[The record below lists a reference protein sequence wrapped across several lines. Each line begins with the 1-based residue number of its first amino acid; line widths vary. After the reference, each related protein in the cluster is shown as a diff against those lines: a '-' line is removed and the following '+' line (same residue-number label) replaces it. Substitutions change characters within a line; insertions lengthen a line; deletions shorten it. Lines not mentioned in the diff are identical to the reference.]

1 MMPAPEKKSGP
12 NFALWW
18 AEIQAVIRLEMRKTF
33 FAKRG
38 LWVYI
43 LALAPVLL
51 FMGRAIDLGRTR
63 ESRQEMAAAH
73 PVSGEALRYISASLD
88 DDGGSPATIDSV
100 IKEVG
105 EPYSRRSRT
114 VGRRQRQVSIV
125 TMNYTD
131 GQDDY
136 SFTFVDNELRGVNRR
151 DRPSLQQDTL
161 IFATVFQFFYLR
173 LAIFFGCVGIFMN
186 LFRGELIDKSLH
198 FYLLAPIRREVL
210 LVGKYLA
217 GLIAT
222 VVIFTT
228 STALQL
234 WMLMLAYDST
244 TRAQYLGGAGWHHI
258 TAYLGVTAL
267 ACLGY
272 GSVFLAAGLLFRNP
286 IIPAATVLLWESAN
300 LFLPAVLKK
309 ISIIFYLQSICP
321 VVAPPSKDMPAL
333 LALLISS
340 AEATPAWLAALGL
353 FALTAVILAVASL
366 QARKLEINYSSD

>member
-1 MMPAPEKKSGP
+1 MMAQGFEPQFG
-12 NFALWW
+12 LWW
-18 AEIQAVIRLEMRKTF
+18 AQIRAVIRLEMRKTF

-38 LWVYI
+38 LWVYL

-51 FMGRAIDLGRTR
+51 FMGRAIDVARTS
-63 ESRQEMAAAH
+63 ESRHEMSAAH
-73 PVSGEALRYISASLD
+73 PVSGDALRSIEINRD
-88 DDGGSPATIDSV
+88 DDAAAVTIDDV
-100 IKEVG
+100 IKKVG
-105 EPYSRRSRT
+105 EPYSRKSRQ

-125 TMNYTD
+125 TLNYTD

-136 SFTFVDNELRGVNRR
+136 SFTFVDSELRGINRR
-151 DRPSLQQDTL
+151 DRANLQTDTL

-222 VVIFTT
+222 IVIFTT

-234 WMLMLAYDST
+234 WLLTLAYDST
-244 TRAQYLGGAGWHHI
+244 SRAQYLNGQGWHHI
-258 TAYLGVTAL
+258 GAYLGVTAL

-300 LFLPAVLKK
+300 LFLPAALKK
-309 ISIIFYLQSICP
+309 ISVIFYLQSICP
-321 VVAPPSKDMPAL
+321 IVAPPDKDMPAL

-340 AEATPAWLAALGL
+340 AEATPASWAIAGL
-353 FALTAVILAVASL
+353 IALTLVILVVASL